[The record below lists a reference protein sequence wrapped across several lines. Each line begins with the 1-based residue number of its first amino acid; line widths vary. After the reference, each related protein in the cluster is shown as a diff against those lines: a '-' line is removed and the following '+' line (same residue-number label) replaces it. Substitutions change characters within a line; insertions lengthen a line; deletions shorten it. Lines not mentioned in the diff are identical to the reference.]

1 MIDAPVQIAQPQ
13 AKKREFSNRAHR
25 WMFLAV
31 AITGVISL
39 AMVTL
44 PLVSSIV
51 LQTVAPEIAGF
62 VWLIVLELLLVGY
75 LAPALPGRSASS
87 RGSTFLTIA
96 IMNGLMFSFV
106 LTYAGRSIGET
117 YLSTFYEG
125 LAGGGWLWPHISATF
140 KVVLYG
146 FVFAVVLGVPLGIA
160 LGSSGGGQ
168 RIWQP
173 ALQTIYAVPKTML
186 YPIFIVLF
194 GIGSLS
200 RIAIAFSH
208 ALFPLMIGAVSG
220 AAVRAPSLAPT
231 LATAV
236 RAALS
241 LSVIGVVLS
250 EMYASTEG
258 LGFLLMVSAR
268 DRGGAN
274 RMLAVVL
281 LLFLVLLVVNVGLR
295 AMEKRLRARG
305 KLDYTERP
313 NP

>member
-1 MIDAPVQIAQPQ
+1 MSVTPVSIASSQAEEPRLFDAY
-13 AKKREFSNRAHR
+13 R

-31 AITGVISL
+31 VLTVAISL

-44 PLVSSIV
+44 PLISSMVFGVI
-51 LQTVAPEIAGF
+51 APEIAGF

-75 LAPALPGRSASS
+75 LAPALSGRSASS

-96 IMNGLMFSFV
+96 IMNGLIFSFV

-160 LGSSGGGQ
+160 LGSSRSGQ
-168 RIWQP
+168 RIWQL
-173 ALQTIYAVPKTML
+173 ALQAIYAVPKTML

-220 AAVRAPSLAPT
+220 TAVRAPSLAPG

-236 RAALS
+236 RTALS
-241 LSVIGVVLS
+241 LSVTGVVLS
-250 EMYASTEG
+250 EMYVSTEG

-268 DRGGAN
+268 ERGGAN

-295 AMEKRLRARG
+295 VIEKRLRARG
-305 KLDYTERP
+305 EPDYTEKP

>member
-1 MIDAPVQIAQPQ
+1 
-13 AKKREFSNRAHR
+13 
-25 WMFLAV
+25 
-31 AITGVISL
+31 
-39 AMVTL
+39 MVTL

-125 LAGGGWLWPHISATF
+125 LASGGWLWPHISATF

-146 FVFAVVLGVPLGIA
+146 FVFAVVLGVPLGVA
-160 LGSSGGGQ
+160 LGSSRGEQ
-168 RIWQP
+168 IWQP

-220 AAVRAPSLAPT
+220 AAVRSPSLAPA

-236 RAALS
+236 RTALS

-258 LGFLLMVSAR
+258 LGFLLMVSSR
-268 DRGGAN
+268 ERGGVN
-274 RMLAVVL
+274 LMLAVIL
-281 LLFLVLLVVNVGLR
+281 LRFLLLLVVNVGLQ
-295 AMEKRLRARG
+295 AIEKRLRARG
-305 KLDYTERP
+305 ELDYTERP